1 LFVRV
6 VAKAPSVMSR
16 HRLVK
21 NINIRGIV
29 PVLYLITSS
38 FSGSIDEL
46 DDDALSDGGEDDEM
60 TSEQHGMP

>member
-1 LFVRV
+1 
-6 VAKAPSVMSR
+6 MSR

-29 PVLYLITSS
+29 LVLYLMTSS
-38 FSGSIDEL
+38 FSESIDEL

-60 TSEQHGMP
+60 TQEQHGMP